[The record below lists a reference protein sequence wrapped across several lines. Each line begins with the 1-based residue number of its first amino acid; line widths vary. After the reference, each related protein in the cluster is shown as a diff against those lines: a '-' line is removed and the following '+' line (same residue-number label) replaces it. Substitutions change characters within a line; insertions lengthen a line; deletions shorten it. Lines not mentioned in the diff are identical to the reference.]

1 LDAAAVG
8 DEGVRWEMVKNTPGC
23 EAQRTVPA
31 GAVAGLRALSLVSMR
46 AKAGDEPTWP
56 RSAVQCSAVQR
67 SVVECS
73 PSFTLA
79 WSRQVRSRHIG
90 LR

>member
-31 GAVAGLRALSLVSMR
+31 GAVAGLRALSCVYES
-46 AKAGDEPTWP
+46 E
-56 RSAVQCSAVQR
+56 
-67 SVVECS
+67 
-73 PSFTLA
+73 
-79 WSRQVRSRHIG
+79 SRR
-90 LR
+90 